1 MKTKNKLLLVFCI
14 GVLLIIASL
23 CGAILYYYFHPS
35 AVKALIEKSIARST
49 GTSFEIKSLS
59 YSLKPLQIQAK
70 GILFKPGEDLRGFY
84 LEIPEL
90 IADMSLE
97 GSFGHKCLTFKNLK
111 IDGFSFRVSHDLLL
125 PRIEQK
131 PGGPSFLT
139 RIVKRLIALFL
150 FRDIRFQAAQIV
162 NGNMVA
168 QIKDQTVRISGINAH
183 LNKDHLVEISCE
195 MRFQWP
201 SQKISFM
208 APHILITTDH
218 AISFVDPKISCLLTA
233 TGAMFQSP
241 EANAD
246 NVGVT
251 ARLIY
256 NHKKKTLTF
265 NPVELHSENVTFE
278 EPEANVKKMVVKASL
293 IYDHNYRKVAFEPL
307 DLVLEG
313 AVLKQIPETRSDP
326 LNLHLKTQ
334 GFFDLGN
341 NKLSA
346 SHFHLGINEIF
357 GLKGSL
363 NARFGSETHVGIE
376 LLDGR
381 LLPQKTLPFVPVE
394 LRSQMGPV
402 MLSGPVTFHG
412 KIDAMKANA
421 QWDWGYDL
429 HAGLKENRF
438 SYAAGEMK
446 VSGSISG
453 DIRGKGEPNGIGI
466 SARIKGDK
474 ITLSGKGVALEP
486 FTMGLSISGKY
497 PVFEIEDLKANIP
510 QARAAAGEKEIL
522 INDISV
528 NIQKGTVDGEKRSL
542 HLPKIRLNS
551 SLLKNLLLSLRVDGK
566 QIGMVLQGKQ
576 TNLLETA
583 LALNLLPSGWQFS
596 GADSIHITATQ
607 KEQDPW
613 SFSSELEFHELI
625 FENGDSSCMGE
636 KVSVR
641 VKMDGEIGLK
651 EAYMV
656 ANTSFKADGGE
667 ILYDR
672 FYFDLN
678 NNPFFSSCEI
688 KYEIPKRSLH
698 LSGLRLGLKDIL
710 TLNIHGTLLHKSRDQ
725 RIGLSVSIPK
735 TALKPVFDHFILE
748 PFQTEKPFLTSLNI
762 GGAISADMELAGI
775 GTDWV
780 VTGRC
785 MWHDGT
791 LSSGEEGFSFKGI
804 NLDLPVWYQAK
815 KAERVRKTEKGAL
828 SIQSMNLPMFPEQRL
843 ALTLDVGPNSL
854 SVKAPTTLRI
864 PGGKVNLGPI
874 VSRDI
879 FSSRLSINTS
889 LTVDVVDIN
898 PLLSRVLSQPVQG
911 TVYGKLDPIRFE
923 GGTLSAHG
931 KIKAEVFNGKV
942 IVSDLGASEMFSPT
956 PVFRMSAGWK
966 ALRLAE
972 MTAGTSFGKIEGVL
986 KGHIKN
992 LEIAYGQPQKFD
1004 LLLETVKTKGVP
1016 QRISVKALDNIA
1028 RIGGGQSPFVGLAG
1042 SFAMFFK
1049 EFPYKKIGLRASLEN
1064 DVFKVNGTIKEG
1076 GNEYLVKRG
1085 GFSGVNV
1092 VNQNPDNRISFKDMV
1107 KRVKRITAQG
1117 GGPVI
1122 K

>member
-1 MKTKNKLLLVFCI
+1 M
-14 GVLLIIASL
+14 
-23 CGAILYYYFHPS
+23 
-35 AVKALIEKSIARST
+35 KALIEKSIARST
-49 GTSFEIKSLS
+49 GTSLEIKSLS
-59 YSLKPLQIQAK
+59 YSLKPLRLLAK

-90 IADMSLE
+90 IVDMSVE
-97 GSFGHKCLTFKNLK
+97 GSFGNKCLTFKNLK

-162 NGNMVA
+162 NGDMVA
-168 QIKDQTVRISGINAH
+168 QIKDQTVRLSGIHAH
-183 LNKDHLVEISCE
+183 LNTDHLIEISCE
-195 MRFQWP
+195 TRFQWP
-201 SQKISFM
+201 SQKITLI

-233 TGAMFQSP
+233 TRAMFQSP
-241 EANAD
+241 GVNAD

-256 NHKKKTLTF
+256 DHN
-265 NPVELHSENVTFE
+265 S
-278 EPEANVKKMVVKASL
+278 KKM
-293 IYDHNYRKVAFEPL
+293 AFEPL
-307 DLVLEG
+307 DVVLEG
-313 AVLKQIPETRSDP
+313 AVLKQVPETRSDP
-326 LNLHLKTQ
+326 LTLHFKTQ

-346 SHFHLGINEIF
+346 SQFHLGINEIF
-357 GLKGSL
+357 GLKGRL
-363 NARFGSETHVGIE
+363 NAHFGSDTHVSIE
-376 LLDGR
+376 LLDGH
-381 LLPQKTLPFVPVE
+381 LLPQKTLSFVPVE
-394 LRSQMGPV
+394 LRSQIEPV

-412 KIDAMKANA
+412 KIDGMKANA

-446 VSGSISG
+446 VSGSITG
-453 DIRGKGEPNGIGI
+453 DIRGKGEPNGVGI
-466 SARIKGDK
+466 SARIKGNK
-474 ITLSGKGVALEP
+474 ITFSGKGVTLKP

-497 PVFEIEDLKANIP
+497 PVFEIKGLKANIP
-510 QARAAAGEKEIL
+510 QARAVAGEKEIL
-522 INDISV
+522 VNDISL
-528 NIQKGTVDGEKRSL
+528 NIKKGTVDGEKKSL
-542 HLPKIRLNS
+542 NLPRVRLNS
-551 SLLKNLLLSLRVDGK
+551 SLLKNLLLSVKVDEK
-566 QIGMVLQGKQ
+566 QMNMVLQGKQ
-576 TNLLETA
+576 TNLLEAA

-607 KEQDPW
+607 KEQGPW
-613 SFSSELEFHELI
+613 SFSTELGFRELT

-651 EAYMV
+651 KAYMV

-678 NNPFFSSCEI
+678 YNPFFSSCEI
-688 KYEIPKRSLH
+688 KYEIPKRFLQ

-710 TLNIHGTLLHKSRDQ
+710 TLNISGTLLHKSRDQ
-725 RIGLSVSIPK
+725 RIGLSVSIPR
-735 TALKPVFDHFILE
+735 TALKPVFHHFILE
-748 PFQTEKPFLTSLNI
+748 PFQTENPFLASLNI
-762 GGAISADMELAGI
+762 GGAISANMELAGI
-775 GTDWV
+775 GTDWM
-780 VTGRC
+780 VTGCC

-791 LSSGEEGFSFKGI
+791 ISSGEEGFSFKGI
-804 NLDLPVWYQAK
+804 NLDLPVWYKAK
-815 KAERVRKTEKGAL
+815 KAEMVRKTEKGTL
-828 SIQSMNLPMFPEQRL
+828 SIRSMNLPMLPEQRL
-843 ALTLDVGPNSL
+843 AITLDAGPNSL

-864 PGGKVNLGPI
+864 PGGKVNFGPI
-874 VSRDI
+874 VSKDI
-879 FSSRLSINTS
+879 FGSRPSIDTS
-889 LTVDVVDIN
+889 LTVDAVDIN
-898 PLLSRVLSQPVQG
+898 PLLSRILPQPVEG

-923 GGTLSAHG
+923 GGNLSAYG
-931 KIKAEVFNGKV
+931 KIKAEVFNGEV
-942 IVSDLGASEMFSPT
+942 IVSDLGASQLFSST

-1049 EFPYKKIGLRASLEN
+1049 EFPYKKIGLHASLEN

-1076 GNEYLVKRG
+1076 GNEFLVKRG

-1107 KRVKRITAQG
+1107 KRVKRITAKG
-1117 GGPVI
+1117 SGPVI

>member
-14 GVLLIIASL
+14 GFLLIIASL

-49 GTSFEIKSLS
+49 GTSFEIKNLS
-59 YSLKPLQIQAK
+59 YSLKPLRILAK

-97 GSFGHKCLTFKNLK
+97 GSFGHKYLALKNLK
-111 IDGFSFRVSHDLLL
+111 IDGFSFHVSHDLLL

-168 QIKDQTVRISGINAH
+168 QTKDQTVRISGIHAH
-183 LNKDHLVEISCE
+183 LNTDHLVEISCE

-218 AISFVDPKISCLLTA
+218 AISLVDPKISCLLTA
-233 TGAMFQSP
+233 TRAMFQSP

-251 ARLIY
+251 ARL
-256 NHKKKTLTF
+256 
-265 NPVELHSENVTFE
+265 V
-278 EPEANVKKMVVKASL
+278 
-293 IYDHNYRKVAFEPL
+293 YDHNSKKVAFEPL

-326 LNLHLKTQ
+326 LTLHLKTQ

-341 NKLSA
+341 NKLTA
-346 SHFHLGINEIF
+346 SHFHLGANEIF

-363 NARFGSETHVGIE
+363 NVSFGSETHVGIE
-376 LLDGR
+376 LLDGH
-381 LLPQKTLPFVPVE
+381 LLPQKTMPFVPVE
-394 LRSQMGPV
+394 LRSQMETV

-412 KIDAMKANA
+412 KIDGMKANA

-438 SYAAGEMK
+438 SYATGEMK
-446 VSGSISG
+446 MSGSITG
-453 DIRGKGEPNGIGI
+453 DIRGKGELSGIGI

-474 ITLSGKGVALEP
+474 ITLSGKGVALKP

-497 PVFEIEDLKANIP
+497 PVFEIEELKANVP
-510 QARAAAGEKEIL
+510 QARAAAGGKEIL

-566 QIGMVLQGKQ
+566 QMNMVLQGKQ

-596 GADSIHITATQ
+596 GVDSIHITAAQ

-625 FENGDSSCMGE
+625 FENRDSSCMGE
-636 KVSVR
+636 KVSVI

-656 ANTSFKADGGE
+656 ANTSIQADGGE

-678 NNPFFSSCEI
+678 SNPFFSSSEI
-688 KYEIPKRSLH
+688 KYEIQKRSLQ
-698 LSGLRLGLKDIL
+698 LSGLRFGLKDIL
-710 TLNIHGTLLHKSRDQ
+710 TLDIHGTLLHKSRDQ
-725 RIGLSVSIPK
+725 RIELSVSIPK
-735 TALKPVFDHFILE
+735 TALKPVFGHFILE
-748 PFQTEKPFLTSLNI
+748 PFQTEKRFLTSLNI
-762 GGAISADMELAGI
+762 GGTISADMELAGI
-775 GTDWV
+775 GTDWM

-815 KAERVRKTEKGAL
+815 KAERVRKTEKGTL
-828 SIQSMNLPMFPEQRL
+828 SIRSMNLPMFPEQRL
-843 ALTLDVGPNSL
+843 ALTLDAGPNSL
-854 SVKAPTTLRI
+854 SVKVPTTLRI
-864 PGGKVNLGPI
+864 PGGEVNLGPI
-874 VSRDI
+874 VSKDI
-879 FSSRLSINTS
+879 FGSRPSIDTS
-889 LTVDVVDIN
+889 LTMNAVDIQ
-898 PLLSRVLSQPVQG
+898 PLLSRVLPQPVQG

-931 KIKAEVFNGKV
+931 KIKAEVFNGEV
-942 IVSDLGASEMFSPT
+942 IVSDFGASEMFGST
-956 PVFRMSAGWK
+956 PVFRLSAK
-966 ALRLAE
+966 LNALRLAE
-972 MTAGTSFGKIEGVL
+972 MTAGTSFGKVEGVL
-986 KGHIKN
+986 KGHIKG

-1042 SFAMFFK
+1042 SFAMLFK

-1076 GNEYLVKRG
+1076 GNEFLVKRG

-1107 KRVKRITAQG
+1107 KRVKRITAKG
-1117 GGPVI
+1117 SGPVI